1 MANRLP
7 LFPLDAVL
15 FPGTQLGLRIFEPRY
30 RALLADITTTDRRF
44 GVLAANPDGGPPAIG
59 TIGCVARVT
68 HQQSLPDGQSHVQVI
83 GEERFT
89 LHSLSEEETPYLVGE
104 VESFDDAADAM
115 PLPGDLLTTLRA
127 LGLRCDAAGHVL
139 SETPSDTS
147 WSEDP
152 ARLTFQIAATMPWD
166 PDDARQLL
174 TLRSAAERGTHLLQ
188 LLPRLVAELEARAAI
203 HLRARTNGHGPLT
216 SGA

>member
-15 FPGTQLGLRIFEPRY
+15 FPGTSLGLRIFEPRY
-30 RALLADITTTDRRF
+30 RALLADISASDGRF
-44 GVLAANPDGGPPAIG
+44 GVLAAAPDGGPPAIG
-59 TIGCVARVT
+59 TVGCVACVT
-68 HQQSLPDGQSHVQVI
+68 HQHSLPDGQSNVQVI

-89 LHSLSEEETPYLVGE
+89 LRALSDEETPYPMGE
-104 VESFDDAADAM
+104 VMIFDDLTDAP
-115 PLPGDLLTTLRA
+115 PLPGDLLTTLRS
-127 LGLRCDAAGHVL
+127 LGVRCEAAAHVL
-139 SETPSDTS
+139 SETPSVTS

-166 PDDARQLL
+166 HDEARQLL
-174 TLRSAAERGTHLLQ
+174 TLRSAAERGTRLLHRLPHLV
-188 LLPRLVAELEARAAI
+188 PELEARAAI

-216 SGA
+216 GTA